1 MLSFRGAKLSNQVL
15 KSKTCG
21 REFVFFLEK
30 PSFYALFI
38 GVKEENGFSCRLCKT
53 VQTFCMSQILLDSK
67 YSSEYPFST
76 QAASAC

>member
-38 GVKEENGFSCRLCKT
+38 GVKEENCFSCRFCNWRLGLFARWVSLELC
-53 VQTFCMSQILLDSK
+53 
-67 YSSEYPFST
+67 
-76 QAASAC
+76 ACLK